1 MPARSDRV
9 EARLSPAER
18 EQIHRA
24 AELKGQSISSFIVS
38 AAVERANEVISEH
51 TVTRVPADYF
61 DELLRALDKPAPA
74 PQLQRAARR
83 ARQRSRIR

>member
-1 MPARSDRV
+1 MPAKSDRV

-24 AELKGQSISSFIVS
+24 AEFQGQSVSSFIVS
-38 AAVERANEVISEH
+38 AAVEKANAVISEH
-51 TVTRVPADYF
+51 TATRVPADYF
-61 DELLRALDKPAPA
+61 DELLRALDEPEPA

-83 ARQRSRIR
+83 ARQRPRIR